1 MLQTYAIESAVGKS
15 KSDAVSDLDLAEH
28 FQQHYPH
35 IYNYLRY
42 RVNAVEDVEDLI
54 STIFELAF
62 KKRRQYDPTKGTF
75 SAWLFRI
82 AHNELV
88 SHYRKR
94 TSRSAWET
102 ETEIPA
108 DLMTS
113 EPSPEAQVIHKE
125 AMVQLLRS
133 LERLSERDQEIIS
146 LKFAGR
152 LRNKEIGQIMDM
164 KEKTVSVILLRA
176 VRRLRQEMEKETA

>member
-1 MLQTYAIESAVGKS
+1 MLQTYAIENAVDKS
-15 KSDAVSDLDLAEH
+15 KSDAVSDLDLAER
-28 FQQHYPH
+28 FQQHYPR

-42 RVNAVEDVEDLI
+42 RVNCVEDVEDLI

-62 KKRRQYDPTKGTF
+62 KKREQFDPVKGTF
-75 SAWLFRI
+75 AAWLFRI

-102 ETEIPA
+102 GAEIPI
-108 DLMTS
+108 DMVTS
-113 EPSPEAQVIHKE
+113 APSPEAQVIQKE
-125 AMVQLLRS
+125 GLVQLLQS
-133 LERLSERDQEIIS
+133 LEQLSERDQEIIS

-152 LRNKEIGQIMDM
+152 LRNKEIGEIMEM
-164 KEKTVSVILLRA
+164 KEKTVSVVLLRA
-176 VRRLRQEMEKETA
+176 VRRLRHKMEQEVA